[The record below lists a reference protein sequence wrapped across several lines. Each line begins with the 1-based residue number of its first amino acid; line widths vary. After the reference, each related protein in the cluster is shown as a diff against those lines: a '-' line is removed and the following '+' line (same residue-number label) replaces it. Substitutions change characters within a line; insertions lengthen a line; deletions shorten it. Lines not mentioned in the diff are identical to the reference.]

1 MKSKIFKII
10 VWSVTLLWLCMIFY
24 FSSKPSTESL
34 QESGD
39 ILVHLNQ
46 LEESE
51 IYNTTDSRVFDL
63 HYYVRKS
70 AHFILYSGLGF
81 LTALSI
87 VLIRYKSYTSY
98 IIAWLAAALYGVS
111 DEAHQYFIPGRGP
124 TFADIKLDTISA
136 LAGVVTAAVIVELYR
151 RYGSKSGG

>member
-1 MKSKIFKII
+1 MKVKIFKII
-10 VWSVTLLWLCMIFY
+10 VWTVTILWLGTIFY

-34 QESGD
+34 KESGD
-39 ILVHLNQ
+39 ILVQMNQ
-46 LEESE
+46 LEADE
-51 IYNTTDSRVFDL
+51 IYNTSDTRVFDL
-63 HYYVRKS
+63 HYYIRKS

-81 LTALSI
+81 LMVFSI
-87 VLIRYKSYTSY
+87 VLIKYKALVTYL
-98 IIAWLAAALYGVS
+98 IAWLAAALYGVS
-111 DEAHQYFIPGRGP
+111 DEAHQYFIPGRGT